1 MADVKQCDINLER
14 TVLSS
19 LMLVPDAIHQVV
31 DVLKAPEVFYKPQH
45 QMIYAAMLG
54 LYRADQPI
62 DTMMLIDALRKSK
75 KLNDVGGDLE
85 VIDIATEAVSAANIE
100 HHALIIMQY
109 YLARN
114 VARLGS
120 DVLQSASEPGV
131 DSVQLLDE
139 VQQKLDDLNNQV
151 SRKSEISWKEILKL
165 VSDSVYELS
174 DSPDGIQGV
183 PTGLTVIDQKIAG
196 FKGGELIILAARP
209 GMGKTAMA
217 ALWSM
222 NCAKHLGA
230 VGFLS
235 LEMTNVQLGKRLLAL
250 ETEYLH
256 ANHLYKHG
264 LKNEKE
270 QQEFERLITATEDL
284 PLHIIPKPGMN
295 VFECRLEARRLKQ
308 KFDIQM
314 LVVDYLQLMSGAGNN
329 RNANR
334 EQVVSEVSRELKKIS
349 LELDIPVVALSQ
361 LSRAVENRGD
371 KRPLLSDLRESG
383 SIEQDADIVCFLYRD
398 EYYGIMHDAQGN
410 STEGKCEFIVAKH
423 RNGKLGPVDVGFDDN
438 RVKFHNLDAMHAEY
452 PPFP

>member
-1 MADVKQCDINLER
+1 MADVKQCDIALER
-14 TVLSS
+14 VVLGS
-19 LMLVPDAIHQVV
+19 LLLDADAMLQVSG
-31 DVLKAPEVFYKPQH
+31 VLKSPEVFYKPAH
-45 QMIYAAMLG
+45 QQIFAVMQG
-54 LYRADQPI
+54 LHRADQPI
-62 DTMMLIDALRKSK
+62 DLMTVITGLRNAKQ
-75 KLNDVGGDLE
+75 LDDMGGE
-85 VIDIATEAVSAANIE
+85 AEIVAIQMEATGSANIE
-100 HHALIIMQY
+100 HHGLILMQY

-114 VARLGS
+114 VAKLGS
-120 DVLQSASEPGV
+120 DVLKAASEPGV

-151 SRKSEISWKEILKL
+151 SRKSEVTWKEILKL
-165 VSDSVYELS
+165 ISDSVHELS
-174 DSPDGIQGV
+174 ENPDGIQGV
-183 PTGLTVIDQKIAG
+183 ATGLHAVDEKIGG

-222 NCAKHLGA
+222 TCAKNLGA

-264 LKNEKE
+264 LKNEAE
-270 QQEFERLITATEDL
+270 YTEFDRLITATQDL

-295 VFECRLEARRLKQ
+295 VYECRLEARRLKQ

-314 LVVDYLQLMSGAGNN
+314 LVVDYLQLMSGAGNT

-349 LELDIPVVALSQ
+349 LELDIPVIALSQ

-410 STEGKCEFIVAKH
+410 STEGRCEFIVAKH

-438 RVKFHNLDAMHAEY
+438 RVKFHNLEQY
-452 PPFP
+452 PAFP